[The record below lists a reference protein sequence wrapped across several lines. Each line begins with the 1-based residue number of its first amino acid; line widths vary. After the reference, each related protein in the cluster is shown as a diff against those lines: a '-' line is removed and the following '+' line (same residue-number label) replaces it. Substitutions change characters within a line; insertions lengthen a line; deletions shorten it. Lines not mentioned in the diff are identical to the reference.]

1 MTPGLSFARL
11 AIAGFVAV
19 VMWAFSRAESAL

>member
-11 AIAGFVAV
+11 VVAGMVAV
-19 VMWAFSRAESAL
+19 LMWVISRAEASA

>member
-11 AIAGFVAV
+11 LVAGLVALLLL
-19 VMWAFSRAESAL
+19 AFAKAEASV

>member
-11 AIAGFVAV
+11 AIAGLVAV
-19 VMWAFSRAESAL
+19 VMWAFSRAETSI

>member
-19 VMWAFSRAESAL
+19 VMWVFSRAEASI

>member
-11 AIAGFVAV
+11 VVAGMVAV
-19 VMWAFSRAESAL
+19 LMWVISRAESSA

>member
-11 AIAGFVAV
+11 VVAGLVAV
-19 VMWAFSRAESAL
+19 LMWVISRAEASA